1 MSKHTPGPW
10 SCFVSIHGDVRIVDD
25 CIHSESK
32 SAGDGD
38 IICLSPERDGY
49 EESAKRWDENARLIA
64 AAPDMLSMLERI
76 RDDSTWRTNDST
88 LWPDLIALIAKATGA
103 DNA

>member
-1 MSKHTPGPW
+1 MSKYTPGPW
-10 SCFVSIHGDVRIVDD
+10 SCFVSIHGDDRTVDD

-32 SAGDGD
+32 SAGAGD

-64 AAPDMLSMLERI
+64 AAPELLEACIKAREWLEGWASADPYI
-76 RDDSTWRTNDST
+76 GVLD
-88 LWPDLIALIAKATGA
+88 AAIAKATGGES
-103 DNA
+103 